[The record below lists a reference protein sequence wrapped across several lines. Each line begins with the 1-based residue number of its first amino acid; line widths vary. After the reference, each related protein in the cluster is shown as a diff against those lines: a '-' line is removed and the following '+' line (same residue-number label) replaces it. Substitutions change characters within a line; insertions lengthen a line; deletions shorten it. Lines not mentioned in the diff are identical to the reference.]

1 MLRELPQFYIIGSYI
16 SMEIFLFFMK
26 QEKEEIKRE
35 LFYMKG
41 GFLVHIC
48 NETSPST
55 SWAFQSDGSIL
66 RVHCI
71 EPFQTQW

>member
-1 MLRELPQFYIIGSYI
+1 
-16 SMEIFLFFMK
+16 MK

-41 GFLVHIC
+41 RVLVHIC
-48 NETSPST
+48 TETSLTT

-66 RVHCI
+66 RVHSV